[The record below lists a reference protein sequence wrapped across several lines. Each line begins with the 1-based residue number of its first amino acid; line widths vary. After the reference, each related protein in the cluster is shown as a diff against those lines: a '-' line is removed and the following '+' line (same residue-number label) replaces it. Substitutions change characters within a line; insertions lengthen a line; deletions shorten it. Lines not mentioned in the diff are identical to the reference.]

1 MTVDSAILLMLAE
14 MRQKIA
20 ELEADNQR
28 LRDQLSG
35 GGNTNGAAPST

>member
-20 ELEADNQR
+20 ELEAENHR
-28 LRDQLSG
+28 LRDQLSDRNDFT
-35 GGNTNGAAPST
+35 GNPA